1 MNLKEIASVA
11 GKPGLFKIVK
21 PSRTGVIVES
31 LEVKPKKTIVNAS
44 QRISIL
50 KEISM
55 YVTGE
60 AEESVALEDVFK
72 TIKSKFGVGILSDI
86 DTKNEDDLEDF
97 ITSVLPNWDQDRIYT
112 SDIKKLVTWYN
123 KLSEFYPE
131 ALEDAEEETKD
142 EATVTE

>member
-1 MNLKEIASVA
+1 MNLKDIASVA

-60 AEESVALEDVFK
+60 AEESVALEEVFQS
-72 TIKSKFGVGILSDI
+72 IKSKFGVGILTDV
-86 DTKNEDDLEDF
+86 DTKSEDDLEDF

-131 ALEDAEEETKD
+131 ALEDTEEESKD
-142 EATVTE
+142 EEASAE

>member
-31 LEVKPKKTIVNAS
+31 LEAKPKKTIVNAS

-60 AEESVALEDVFK
+60 AEESVALEEVFGS
-72 TIKSKFGVGILSDI
+72 IKSKFGVGILTDV
-86 DTKNEDDLEDF
+86 DTKSEDDLEDF

-112 SDIKKLVTWYN
+112 SDLKKLVTWYN

-131 ALEDAEEETKD
+131 ALEDTKEEEKED
-142 EATVTE
+142 EAAAE

>member
-1 MNLKEIASVA
+1 MNLKDIASVA

-60 AEESVALEDVFK
+60 AEESVALEEVFNS
-72 TIKSKFGVGILSDI
+72 IKAKFGIGILADI
-86 DTKNEDDLEDF
+86 DPKNEDDLEDF
-97 ITSVLPNWDQDRIYT
+97 ITSILPNWDKDRIYT

-131 ALEDAEEETKD
+131 ALEDNKEEEKED
-142 EATVTE
+142 EAAAE

>member
-1 MNLKEIASVA
+1 MNLKDIASVA

-60 AEESVALEDVFK
+60 AEESVALEEVFQS
-72 TIKSKFGVGILSDI
+72 IKSKFGVGILTDI
-86 DTKNEDDLEDF
+86 DTKSEDDLEDF

-131 ALEDAEEETKD
+131 ALEDTEEESKD
-142 EATVTE
+142 EEASAE

>member
-1 MNLKEIASVA
+1 MNLKDIASVA

-60 AEESVALEDVFK
+60 AEESVALEEVFQS
-72 TIKSKFGVGILSDI
+72 IKSKFGVGILTDV
-86 DTKNEDDLEDF
+86 DTKSEDDLEDF

-131 ALEDAEEETKD
+131 ALEDTKEEEKD
-142 EATVTE
+142 EEASAE

>member
-1 MNLKEIASVA
+1 MNLKDIASVA

-60 AEESVALEDVFK
+60 AEESVALEEVFQS
-72 TIKSKFGVGILSDI
+72 IKSKFGVGILTDV
-86 DTKNEDDLEDF
+86 DTKSEDDLEDF

-131 ALEDAEEETKD
+131 ALEDTEEEKD
-142 EATVTE
+142 EEASAE